1 MNFKK
6 YVTYPLWFYALT
18 FPFLYWSVFYHN
30 GSSTRVA
37 FDPLKGLYIPVGVF
51 AYLLLSD
58 LWAHVLKPRLAGPG
72 RPAAVHRAAEMWS
85 AVTQSKA
92 YRWSRIGLVAGLIA
106 LSLAFPYV
114 ASFLPKSG
122 YQVDVATKIG
132 LYIILALGLNIV
144 IGLAGVLDLGFI
156 AFYAVGAYAW
166 ALLASGVNGVF
177 PWRAPPWTYP
187 LVIVLAAILAG
198 LFRLAIGW
206 PALRLRGD
214 YLAIVTLGFG
224 EMMRYLLTNLRDYTG
239 GSNGI
244 SIGVTPTFF
253 GWKLAGLTDF
263 YYLVLIF
270 VFVTIFAVV
279 RLERSRIGRAWK
291 AIRED
296 EVAAAAMG
304 INTPMY
310 LLLAYVLGGLFAGIA
325 GAIFA
330 VKLGFVAPNSF
341 NLDESIRVLS
351 MVVLGGMGS
360 VPGVILGAA
369 LLYALPEMFRTVGDY
384 RMLLFGAMMIALMIY
399 RPQGLLPPSSGAK
412 RAPKEPAPPDAP
424 RGKAAPQ

>member
-1 MNFKK
+1 MNVKRYF
-6 YVTYPLWFYALT
+6 VYPFWFYVLT
-18 FPFLYWSVFYHN
+18 FPFIYWDVLYHN
-30 GSSTRVA
+30 ESTSRVA
-37 FDPLKGLYIPVGVF
+37 FDPWKGLYIPAGVL
-51 AYLLLSD
+51 AYLVLSD
-58 LWAHVLKPRLAGPG
+58 AWMHYLKPRLTGPE
-72 RPAAVHRAAEMWS
+72 RPEALRRATESCAAITRS
-85 AVTQSKA
+85 RA
-92 YRWSRIGLVAGLIA
+92 YRWTRTGSVGVLVL
-106 LSLAFPYV
+106 LSLAFPYL
-114 ASFLPKSG
+114 ASFLPTSA
-122 YQVDVATKIG
+122 YQIDVATKIG

-144 IGLAGVLDLGFI
+144 VGLAGVLDLGFV
-156 AFYAVGAYAW
+156 AFYAVGAYTW

-177 PWRAPPWTYP
+177 SWRAPPWSYP

-244 SIGVTPTFF
+244 SISVVPTFF
-253 GWKLAGLTDF
+253 GWTLAGVTDH

-270 VFVTIFAVV
+270 VFITILAVI
-279 RLERSRIGRAWK
+279 RLEQSRIGRAWK

-304 INTPMY
+304 INTPAY

-369 LLYALPEMFRTVGDY
+369 LLYALPETFRTLGEY
-384 RMLLFGAMMIALMIY
+384 RMLLFGAMMVALMIY
-399 RPQGLLPPSSGAK
+399 RPQGLLPPARGAS
-412 RAPKEPAPPDAP
+412 REPEESPASLARTPSP
-424 RGKAAPQ
+424 